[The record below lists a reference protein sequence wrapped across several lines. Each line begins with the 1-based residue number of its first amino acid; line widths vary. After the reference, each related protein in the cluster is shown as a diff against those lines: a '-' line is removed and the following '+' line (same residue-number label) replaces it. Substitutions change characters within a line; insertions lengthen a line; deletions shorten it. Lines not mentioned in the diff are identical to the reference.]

1 MARRLHRP
9 SPALVVACI
18 ALFVALSGFGYAAI
32 KLPRNS
38 VGTKQLKNS
47 AVTGKKIAKRAVS
60 GAKIAPDAVT
70 GDKVADNSLTGAD
83 VLESSLGR
91 VPSATNA
98 TNATNATT
106 VGGLAPSV
114 FARASRFY
122 VGAGNPTAAAATPI
136 VSIPNAIRV
145 ETDGDGDNTFE
156 VRFVNLT
163 ADTWDLT
170 TSQSNGLTSIPPNGS
185 VFVGAQPTNG
195 FTYFGRDTAHLDRY
209 LMVTCGYVGN
219 TPTNQIE
226 CYAEVS
232 AALG

>member
-1 MARRLHRP
+1 MARTLHRP

-38 VGTKQLKNS
+38 VGTKQLKNG

-91 VPSATNA
+91 VPSA
-98 TNATNATT
+98 
-106 VGGLAPSV
+106 
-114 FARASRFY
+114 
-122 VGAGNPTAAAATPI
+122 
-136 VSIPNAIRV
+136 
-145 ETDGDGDNTFE
+145 
-156 VRFVNLT
+156 
-163 ADTWDLT
+163 
-170 TSQSNGLTSIPPNGS
+170 SNGTTRIPPNGS
-185 VFVGAQPTNG
+185 VFAGPQPTNG
-195 FTYFGRDTAHLDRY
+195 FTYFGRDTTHLDRY

>member
-1 MARRLHRP
+1 MARWLHRP

-60 GAKIAPDAVT
+60 GAKIAPNAVT

-98 TNATNATT
+98 TNATNANT

-122 VGAGNPTAAAATPI
+122 VGAGNPTAALRNSSGLPPAASMTPVGLSRKWI
-136 VSIPNAIRV
+136 SSPPMPNPG
-145 ETDGDGDNTFE
+145 T
-156 VRFVNLT
+156 
-163 ADTWDLT
+163 TWT
-170 TSQSNGLTSIPPNGS
+170 PQSQSSSTIPRR
-185 VFVGAQPTNG
+185 QKPTEIS
-195 FTYFGRDTAHLDRY
+195 F
-209 LMVTCGYVGN
+209 N
-219 TPTNQIE
+219 T
-226 CYAEVS
+226 
-232 AALG
+232 